1 MEDVKLQDK
10 IREFL
15 SIDNGYGSGY
25 GEGSGYGSGYGDG
38 SGSGSGYGSGYGDG
52 YGSGYG
58 YGYGDGSGIKSVN
71 HHPIFFV
78 DGVPTVFHKIR
89 GNIAKC
95 SILQKDLSFEPCFV
109 VKGNNPFAHGATL
122 REAQEALQEKL
133 FEDMPEEERI
143 RLFVESHEDGKV
155 YPNQDFFEW
164 HNKLT
169 GSCLMGREQFARE
182 HEVDLEGSMTVR
194 EFIKLTE
201 NAYGGSTIR
210 KLKEFYS

>member
-1 MEDVKLQDK
+1 MEDVKVKAFLQ
-10 IREFL
+10 I
-15 SIDNGYGSGY
+15 YGS
-25 GEGSGYGSGYGDG
+25 
-38 SGSGSGYGSGYGDG
+38 G

-58 YGYGDGSGIKSVN
+58 YGYGYGIKSVN
-71 HHPIFFV
+71 RHPIFHV
-78 DGVPTVFHKIR
+78 DGIQTIFHRIR

-95 SILQKDLSFEPCFV
+95 SILREDLSFDPCFV
-109 VKGNNPFAHGATL
+109 VKSGNLFAHGRTL

-133 FEDMPEEERI
+133 FEDMPEDERI
-143 RLFVESHEDGKV
+143 RLFVESHEGGKE

-182 HEVDLEGSMTVR
+182 HEVDLNGSMTVQA
-194 EFIKLTE
+194 FIKLTE

>member
-1 MEDVKLQDK
+1 M
-10 IREFL
+10 
-15 SIDNGYGSGY
+15 
-25 GEGSGYGSGYGDG
+25 G
-38 SGSGSGYGSGYGDG
+38 SGSGLGSGSGWG
-52 YGSGYG
+52 LGYG
-58 YGYGDGSGIKSVN
+58 YGIKSVN
-71 HHPIFFV
+71 HHPIFHV
-78 DGVPTVFHKIR
+78 DGIQTIFHRIR

-95 SILQKDLSFEPCFV
+95 SILQEDLSFEPCFV
-109 VKGNNPFAHGATL
+109 VKSGNLFAHGRTL

-143 RLFVESHEDGKV
+143 RLFVESHEDGKK

-182 HEVDLEGSMTVR
+182 HQVDLSGSMTVKA
-194 EFIKLTE
+194 FIKLTE

>member
-1 MEDVKLQDK
+1 MEALTNIQK
-10 IREFL
+10 FL
-15 SIDNGYGSGY
+15 FIQKTD
-25 GEGSGYGSGYGDG
+25 
-38 SGSGSGYGSGYGDG
+38 GSGSGYGSGSGD
-52 YGSGYG
+52 G
-58 YGYGDGSGIKSVN
+58 YGYGDGSGDGYGYGDGYGIKSVN

-78 DGVPTVFHKIR
+78 DGIPTVFYKIR

-95 SILQKDLSFEPCFV
+95 GILQQDLSFEPCFV
-109 VKGNNPFAHGATL
+109 VKGGNLFAHGATL

-143 RLFVESHEDGKV
+143 RLFVESHEDGKT
-155 YPNQDFFEW
+155 YSNQDFFEW

-169 GSCLMGREQFARE
+169 GSCLMGRERFARE

-194 EFIKLTE
+194 EFIQLTE